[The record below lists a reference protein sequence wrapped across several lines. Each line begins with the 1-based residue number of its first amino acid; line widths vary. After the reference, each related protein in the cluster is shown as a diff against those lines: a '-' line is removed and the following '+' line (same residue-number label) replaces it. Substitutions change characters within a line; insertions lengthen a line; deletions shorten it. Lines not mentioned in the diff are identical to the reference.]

1 MDVTPQLLKD
11 VEFREKFRGYDPDE
25 VDDFLER
32 VGVAFAE
39 LNDKLREAGDQVES
53 ANARTARAEAR
64 ARDSS
69 EMDDTLRRTLVLAQR
84 TADAAVKEAEEQ
96 AAAIVAEAEAR
107 AAQQVTSSQDRASQT
122 LAAADGESR
131 RKLDAAE
138 ARAAQVTGEADS
150 QASETVASAR
160 EQANRLLMDARQQSE
175 QLIEQAKTTADE
187 RAAER
192 RERLAVEVTAL
203 EDRCQLLRQHA
214 DRLDS
219 YVSGHRQRLEA
230 VVGELRDLL
239 DDPARLAPP
248 AQPPAPPAADFPL
261 APAPAGRPSDEAA
274 TDGPDWSAAAT
285 AAAGGATLA
294 ERADDD
300 RADDERGTPDE
311 ASPRDE
317 SASPDETDEPAG
329 RRERRPRR
337 SPARPPSRTT
347 RPVGESDAWP
357 PVTISPRR
365 RMMATPGPDP
375 PRS

>member
-1 MDVTPQLLKD
+1 M
-11 VEFREKFRGYDPDE
+11 
-25 VDDFLER
+25 
-32 VGVAFAE
+32 AFAE

-107 AAQQVTSSQDRASQT
+107 AAEQVTSSQDRASQT

-150 QASETVASAR
+150 QASETVAAAR

-203 EDRCQLLRQHA
+203 EDRSSCLRQHA

-239 DDPARLAPP
+239 DDPDRLAPP

-274 TDGPDWSAAAT
+274 TDGPDWSAADGRRRWGDARR
-285 AAAGGATLA
+285 AGGRRPSGRRAGYPRRGEPPRRVGLA
-294 ERADDD
+294 GRDGRAGRGGSDG
-300 RADDERGTPDE
+300 RGGRRPGHPPRGTTK
-311 ASPRDE
+311 AN
-317 SASPDETDEPAG
+317 PA
-329 RRERRPRR
+329 
-337 SPARPPSRTT
+337 SRTL
-347 RPVGESDAWP
+347 RP
-357 PVTISPRR
+357 PVTILPRR